1 MVGPI
6 LQATVA
12 TPEIHFVRHG
22 HHPEGFRGG
31 WSSHSLSR
39 LGEVQS
45 SLLAERLRREGTVVD
60 TLISSDL
67 PRAADTA
74 EILAQAL
81 NVAVSPAAE
90 WREVDNGVLAGMP
103 EEQAQ
108 AMYPGLYWSSL
119 EPDQPYPG
127 GESPA
132 AFHRRIEGAFRNLCD
147 RILRG
152 QIGPRVMVVMH
163 GGPIRVVLSL
173 VEGTPWSNKGP
184 STRVHETGV
193 FSLAWTG
200 ETWSVTH
207 EDDVA
212 HLAGLGV
219 RPLPGPAGEIH
230 TIIHPLVTGDIEQ
243 FMAWR
248 ATDYYLANWAR
259 KEIQEHRDGKR
270 ILLVAEAS
278 GQLVGT
284 VQFVPNHEDSDLA
297 DGKTT
302 AYLEAL
308 EGREDFRK
316 RGLGTWLV
324 TSVERLAVEQGF
336 RRLTLMVE
344 PDNVPA
350 LSLYQR
356 LGFTAFKNSSEIWR
370 GKPLALLCMEKM
382 LLER

>member
-1 MVGPI
+1 MVRAPTT
-6 LQATVA
+6 A
-12 TPEIHFVRHG
+12 PEIHFVRHG

-31 WSSHSLSR
+31 WSRHSLSR
-39 LGEVQS
+39 LGVVQS
-45 SLLAERLRREGTVVD
+45 SLLAERLRREGARVD

-67 PRAADTA
+67 PRASETA
-74 EILAQAL
+74 EILSQVL
-81 NVAVSPAAE
+81 RVSVSPSKE

-119 EPDQPYPG
+119 KPDQPYPG

-132 AFHRRIEGAFRNLCD
+132 AFHQRIEGAFRSLCD
-147 RILRG
+147 HILQG
-152 QIGPRVMVVMH
+152 KIGPRVMVVTH

-184 STRVHETGV
+184 SERVHETAI

-200 ETWSVTH
+200 KTWSMIRR
-207 EDDVA
+207 DDVA
-212 HLAGLGV
+212 HLAGLDV
-219 RPLPGPAGEIH
+219 RPLPRPAGETH
-230 TIIHPLVTGDIEQ
+230 AIIHPLVTGDIEQ

-248 ATDYYLANWAR
+248 ATDDYLAHWAR
-259 KEIQEHRDGKR
+259 EETQEHLDGKR
-270 ILLVAEAS
+270 VLLVAEAG

-284 VQFVPNHEDSDLA
+284 VQFVPHHEDKDLA
-297 DGKTT
+297 DGKIT
-302 AYLEAL
+302 AYLLAL
-308 EGREDFRK
+308 EVKDEFRR
-316 RGLGTWLV
+316 RGLGSWLV
-324 TSVERLAVEQGF
+324 ASVQHLALDQGF

-344 PDNVPA
+344 PDNGPA